1 MDGTS
6 LLGMGSNLAWALG
19 VPAPTTSWILMADS
33 QKHNQAG
40 KSGKLGLD
48 LKQAQFHYDL
58 RLKPQP

>member
-19 VPAPTTSWILMADS
+19 VPTTSWILMADS
-33 QKHNQAG
+33 QKQNQAG
-40 KSGKLGLD
+40 KFVKLGLD
-48 LKQAQFHYDL
+48 LKQAQFSYYL